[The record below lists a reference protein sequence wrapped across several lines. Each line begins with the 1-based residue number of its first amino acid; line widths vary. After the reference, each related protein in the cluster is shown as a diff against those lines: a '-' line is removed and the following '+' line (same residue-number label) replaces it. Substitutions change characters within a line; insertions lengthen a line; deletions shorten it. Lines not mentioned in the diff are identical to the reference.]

1 MRNKEQRSSIMVVC
15 GMLVALLAGCSAN
28 VGKMVKVSDQQR
40 AKYDSLSVTDAIA
53 ALAERVKL
61 AKQAKMPLYA
71 PNYYLEA
78 TEVLSE
84 AQKSATKKPKMEL
97 ISDVSK
103 GDAILDKGE
112 AMMEIVQT
120 RFAKEIELK
129 GLLDKFNAAGIYP
142 KEYEKVVSELS
153 SLIEKVELEKADKI
167 DKDKEDLI
175 KAMQALDIKTVQY
188 TTLHA
193 SEVINLDTKT
203 KGGEKL
209 APATFALAL
218 EAYKNAENRIAQVP
232 HDEDAVQSVG
242 EEAMF
247 AARHARNVNE
257 QVLMYQNQ
265 FKISVEA
272 IVLQQETHL
281 LEIAQGLAH
290 KDLRDQPLDKQAAA
304 LATAASQLVQAK
316 EAQAKAEMKPDAAK
330 EKIHELEKK
339 LSELESK
346 LSETTENL
354 GQVNALL
361 AARDAQIKMLNVTT
375 TGKDSQSKIP
385 VDSNAVEVEA
395 AKTPAEKKPGA
406 SR

>member
-1 MRNKEQRSSIMVVC
+1 
-15 GMLVALLAGCSAN
+15 
-28 VGKMVKVSDQQR
+28 
-40 AKYDSLSVTDAIA
+40 
-53 ALAERVKL
+53 
-61 AKQAKMPLYA
+61 
-71 PNYYLEA
+71 
-78 TEVLSE
+78 LSE
-84 AQKSATKKPKMEL
+84 AQKSATKKPKNEL

-112 AMMEIVQT
+112 AMMAIVQS

-129 GLLDKFNAAGIYP
+129 ALLDKFNAAGIYP
-142 KEYEKVVSELS
+142 KEYEKVVSDFS

-167 DKDKEDLI
+167 DNDKDDLI
-175 KAMQALDIKTVQY
+175 KAMQALDIKSVQY

-193 SEVINLDTKT
+193 SEVINLDTKS

-209 APATFALAL
+209 APATFTIAL

-232 HDEDAVQSVG
+232 HDEDAVQSAG
-242 EEAMF
+242 EEALF

-272 IVLQQETHL
+272 IVLQQEQQL
-281 LEIAQGLAH
+281 LEIANGLAH
-290 KDLRDQPLDKQAAA
+290 KDLRDQPLDKQATT
-304 LATAASQLVQAK
+304 LATAASQLVQAR
-316 EAQAKAEMKPDAAK
+316 EALAKAEIKPDAAN
-330 EKIHELEKK
+330 ERIHELEKK

-354 GQVNALL
+354 EQVNALL
-361 AARDAQIKMLNVTT
+361 AARDAQIKMLNVTI
-375 TGKDSQSKIP
+375 TGKDGQSKAP
-385 VDSNAVEVEA
+385 ADSKAVVVETS
-395 AKTPAEKKPGA
+395 KTPPEKIPGA